1 MRNDLGAEFPGDIF
15 IFSAQQSPRHNY
27 HTMSQKYEA
36 IPTIIILHK
45 SGRSTRTTSLYDS
58 YIQ

>member
-1 MRNDLGAEFPGDIF
+1 MRNDLGAEFPGINF

-27 HTMSQKYEA
+27 HTMSQKYEV

-45 SGRSTRTTSLYDS
+45 SGHSTRRTSL
-58 YIQ
+58 